1 MVRSDFQRLC
11 QRASHPSEL
20 EKPRQGGRQRKG
32 GSDDPQAGAFRESTS
47 EGLSAGACFETKRS
61 GEAKLARA
69 QAEARSHEGR
79 CGDTSPLEGVAAHA
93 VAARGRLSPLKLH
106 FFSFLLQYQLHSS
119 RTLDIMF
126 HMVEILSELFRIVD
140 GAIRQD
146 ASKVRNYALLVADK
160 LENGGDAISAK
171 RLRQLVE
178 EKSGELR
185 PARLNQGSTPPVDQE
200 SRFPLLEL
208 VNVTNASEPFVCD
221 PDQQAV
227 VNEFASIVEKRGV
240 LERHGLESSASLL
253 LYGPPGCGKSLL
265 AQHIA
270 QRLGLP
276 LYLARL
282 DSLVSSF
289 LGSTSKNL
297 RAVFD
302 YAARQPCILFLD
314 EFDAVAKLRDDP
326 HEMGELKR
334 VVNSFL
340 QAFDSHAKDII
351 VIAAT
356 NHDQLL
362 DAAIWRRFQLT
373 LNLRLPSTEQRLRL
387 WSHHAESFEWSDK
400 VRQALTNLS
409 EGLSGAQIVTICQ
422 RLKQRRLIGL
432 SEAQPSDATRLLC
445 GLWESSG
452 KPNPPVTTTLLGE
465 RTAFAAAL
473 QKRDENLFN
482 QTVIAELAGVS
493 KSTLSREMSVPK
505 KKAKHSAKK
514 VSKPR

>member
-1 MVRSDFQRLC
+1 
-11 QRASHPSEL
+11 
-20 EKPRQGGRQRKG
+20 
-32 GSDDPQAGAFRESTS
+32 
-47 EGLSAGACFETKRS
+47 
-61 GEAKLARA
+61 
-69 QAEARSHEGR
+69 
-79 CGDTSPLEGVAAHA
+79 
-93 VAARGRLSPLKLH
+93 
-106 FFSFLLQYQLHSS
+106 
-119 RTLDIMF
+119 
-126 HMVEILSELFRIVD
+126 MVEILSELFRIVD
-140 GAIRQD
+140 GGIRQD
-146 ASKVRNYALLVADK
+146 ASKVRNYALLVAEK
-160 LENGGDAISAK
+160 LETGGDSISAK

-185 PARLNQGSTPPVDQE
+185 PARLNQGSTTPVDQE

-208 VNVTNASEPFVCD
+208 VNVSASSDPFVCD
-221 PDQQAV
+221 LDQQAV
-227 VNEFASIVEKRGV
+227 VNEFASIVEKRSV

-340 QAFDSHAKDII
+340 QAFDSHAKDLI

-373 LNLRLPSTEQRLRL
+373 LNLGLPSMDQRLKL
-387 WSHHAESFEWSDK
+387 WTHHAQCFEWADK
-400 VRQALTNLS
+400 AVQALANLS

-432 SEAQPSDATRLLC
+432 SESQPSDAIKLLC
-445 GLWESSG
+445 GLLESSG
-452 KPNPPVTTTLLGE
+452 KPNPPITSALLNE
-465 RTAFAAAL
+465 RTMLAAAL
-473 QKRDENLFN
+473 QKRDVNLFN

-493 KSTLSREMSVPK
+493 KSTLSREIGTPTK
-505 KKAKHSAKK
+505 KKSKSSAKK
-514 VSKPR
+514 ATKQPR

>member
-1 MVRSDFQRLC
+1 MLQYL
-11 QRASHPSEL
+11 L
-20 EKPRQGGRQRKG
+20 L
-32 GSDDPQAGAFRESTS
+32 
-47 EGLSAGACFETKRS
+47 LS
-61 GEAKLARA
+61 
-69 QAEARSHEGR
+69 
-79 CGDTSPLEGVAAHA
+79 
-93 VAARGRLSPLKLH
+93 RLSDILLH
-106 FFSFLLQYQLHSS
+106 M
-119 RTLDIMF
+119 I
-126 HMVEILSELFRIVD
+126 EILSELFRIVD
-140 GAIRQD
+140 GGIRQD
-146 ASKVRNYALLVADK
+146 ASKVRNYALLVAEK
-160 LENGGDAISAK
+160 LETGGDPISAK

-178 EKSGELR
+178 AKSGELR

-200 SRFPLLEL
+200 SRFPLVEL
-208 VNVTNASEPFVCD
+208 VQTKNSTEPFICD

-227 VNEFASIVEKRGV
+227 VDEFASIVEKRSV
-240 LERHGLESSASLL
+240 LERHGLETSASLL

-340 QAFDSHAKDII
+340 QAFDSHAKELI

-373 LNLRLPSTEQRLRL
+373 LNLHLPSAEQRLKL
-387 WSHHAESFEWSDK
+387 WSHHSEGFDWSEK
-400 VRQALTNLS
+400 AVLALANLS

-432 SEAQPSDATRLLC
+432 SEAQPSDATKLLC
-445 GLWESSG
+445 GLWESG
-452 KPNPPVTTTLLGE
+452 NKPNPPITTALLGE
-465 RTAFAAAL
+465 RTALAVAL
-473 QKRDENLFN
+473 QKRDEGLFN

-493 KSTLSREMSVPK
+493 KSTLSREMGTK
-505 KKAKHSAKK
+505 KKPKSSIKK
-514 VSKPR
+514 ASKPR

>member
-1 MVRSDFQRLC
+1 M
-11 QRASHPSEL
+11 
-20 EKPRQGGRQRKG
+20 
-32 GSDDPQAGAFRESTS
+32 
-47 EGLSAGACFETKRS
+47 
-61 GEAKLARA
+61 
-69 QAEARSHEGR
+69 
-79 CGDTSPLEGVAAHA
+79 
-93 VAARGRLSPLKLH
+93 
-106 FFSFLLQYQLHSS
+106 
-119 RTLDIMF
+119 I
-126 HMVEILSELFRIVD
+126 EILSELFRIVD
-140 GAIRQD
+140 GALRQD
-146 ASKVRNYALLVADK
+146 APKVRNYALLVADK
-160 LENGGDAISAK
+160 LEAGGDAPSAK

-178 EKSGELR
+178 EKSGQLR

-200 SRFPLLEL
+200 SRFPLVEL
-208 VNVTNASEPFVCD
+208 VSTPTSGDPFVCD
-221 PDQQAV
+221 ADQQAIV
-227 VNEFASIVEKRGV
+227 DEFVSLVEKRGV
-240 LERHGLESSASLL
+240 LERHGLETAPSLL

-276 LYLARL
+276 MYLARL

-340 QAFDSHAKDII
+340 QAFDSHAKDLI

-373 LNLRLPSTEQRLRL
+373 LNLRLPSEVQRLKL
-387 WSHHAESFEWSDK
+387 WTHHTTGFEWSEK
-400 VRQALTNLS
+400 VILALANLS

-422 RLKQRRLIGL
+422 RLKQRKLMEL
-432 SEAQPSDATRLLC
+432 SQAEPSDAMKLLC
-445 GLWESSG
+445 GLWENSS
-452 KPNPPVTTTLLGE
+452 KSTPPVTSRLLGE
-465 RTAFAAAL
+465 RSAFATAM

-493 KSTLSREMSVPK
+493 KSTLSREISPPK
-505 KKAKHSAKK
+505 KKRGLLPPKASKK
-514 VSKPR
+514 R

>member
-1 MVRSDFQRLC
+1 MDKVFHHHSQARFCPATTCQNDIGPRNIGQRNM
-11 QRASHPSEL
+11 HH
-20 EKPRQGGRQRKG
+20 
-32 GSDDPQAGAFRESTS
+32 
-47 EGLSAGACFETKRS
+47 
-61 GEAKLARA
+61 AKLHKFTLLLHNILHL
-69 QAEARSHEGR
+69 SHFNANV
-79 CGDTSPLEGVAAHA
+79 S
-93 VAARGRLSPLKLH
+93 
-106 FFSFLLQYQLHSS
+106 
-119 RTLDIMF
+119 
-126 HMVEILSELFRIVD
+126 HMTEILSELFRIVD
-140 GAIRQD
+140 GGIRQD
-146 ASKVRNYALLVADK
+146 TSKVRNYALLVAEK
-160 LENGGDAISAK
+160 LETGGDSISAK

-185 PARLNQGSTPPVDQE
+185 PARLNHGSTPPVDQE

-208 VNVTNASEPFVCD
+208 VNVSGLSAPFVCD
-221 PDQQAV
+221 HDQQAV
-227 VNEFASIVEKRGV
+227 VDEFASIVEKRSM

-302 YAARQPCILFLD
+302 YAARQPCILFMD

-340 QAFDSHAKDII
+340 QAFDSHAKDLI

-373 LNLRLPSTEQRLRL
+373 LNLRLPSTEQRLQL
-387 WSHHAESFEWSDK
+387 WSHHAETFRWTEK
-400 VRQALTNLS
+400 AIPALANLS

-422 RLKQRRLIGL
+422 RLKQRQLIGL
-432 SEAQPSDATRLLC
+432 SESQPSDAAKLLC
-445 GLWESSG
+445 GLWEASG
-452 KPNPPVTTTLLGE
+452 KPNPPITRALLNE
-465 RTAFAAAL
+465 RGALAAAL
-473 QKRDENLFN
+473 QKRDGSLFN

-493 KSTLSREMSVPK
+493 KSTLSREIGIPK
-505 KKAKHSAKK
+505 KKSKSSAKK
-514 VSKPR
+514 TASPR